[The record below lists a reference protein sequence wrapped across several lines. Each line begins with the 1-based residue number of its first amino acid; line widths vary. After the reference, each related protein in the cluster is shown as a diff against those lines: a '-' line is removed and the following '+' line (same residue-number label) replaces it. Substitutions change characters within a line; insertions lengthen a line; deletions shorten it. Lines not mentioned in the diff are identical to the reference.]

1 MEISALLAALIA
13 VFTVVGIA
21 NSNNIVDVFNG
32 LASMCVIIMLPA
44 LAYVAAQVRDPT
56 ISVLVLALA
65 GIRAVLGFFIWNF
78 PAGLIFLGDG
88 GAYVLGFFVAELSI
102 LLLVRNPEVA
112 PLFPLLVCIY
122 PVFETL
128 SSIYRRR
135 FIRAVPPSMP
145 DGIHLHSLI
154 YRRVVRCAVGSRN
167 AKALTRRKSMTSPT
181 FGCCAC
187 SRWRLR
193 CCYGLAPPRWQD
205 SWRCLFVC
213 GFVLAH
219 RPFQVAPVAA
229 AAPAPDG
236 PSPGGG

>member
-1 MEISALLAALIA
+1 M
-13 VFTVVGIA
+13 FTVVGIA

-44 LAYVAAQVRDPT
+44 LAYVAAQVGDPT
-56 ISVLVLALA
+56 ISVPALA

-78 PAGLIFLGDG
+78 PVGLIFLGDG
-88 GAYVLGFFVAELSI
+88 GAYFLGFLVAELFI
-102 LLLVRNPEVA
+102 LLLVRNSEVA

-122 PVFETL
+122 SVFETL

-154 YRRVVRCAVGSRN
+154 YRRVMRWAVGSRN

-181 FGCCAC
+181 SGCCVFSMAPAVLLW
-187 SRWRLR
+187 SSSAA
-193 CCYGLAPPRWQD
+193 LAGFLA
-205 SWRCLFVC
+205 LFVRMWVCIGASSVSRRPGGC
-213 GFVLAH
+213 GVARAG
-219 RPFQVAPVAA
+219 RPFARRRIIEPY
-229 AAPAPDG
+229 DRTRTHCDI
-236 PSPGGG
+236 